1 MRIDVSVLYVAP
13 PLTCWKPGSTLWVMF
28 NDKISFE
35 QAVRYLTLDEVLR
48 LACSL
53 QPPPVTERTLVA
65 LPTTSRRRTDAP
77 TVRAT

>member
-1 MRIDVSVLYVAP
+1 
-13 PLTCWKPGSTLWVMF
+13 MF

-53 QPPPVTERTLVA
+53 HMPPIVERHLVA
-65 LPTTSRRRTDAP
+65 LPTVSRLRTGAP